1 MAQTFFDQMGDMNA
15 MQMLMGLMPQLQKN
29 PMAPAPMT
37 FDTAPGNS
45 IDRARSS
52 TQQPAGPMGPAG
64 GASDPSG
71 MDDITKMLGGDP
83 SQRGVGMYKSPE
95 HALDSANDVMGMG
108 ANNPLKNIRTAL
120 DSLRS
125 PPGGAPFPPSPP
137 GAAPG
142 AAGPF
147 NTAGPPGAG
156 TPGTP
161 PTDPFAAA
169 GPMFSPNSPTT
180 TAMPPPDLQFPGG
193 PPPASAALPPGAGPV
208 AQPVPPPVTP
218 PAPRAGMQPM
228 NMDENGMPVR
238 EPSMLAAGL
247 KSAFGLDSPDA
258 MAGLGKGL
266 TAAAGTSN
274 GKFASMLRGAGATMG
289 GTDAAERNTRKA
301 NLDERHQDETE
312 GHNRVT
318 EQQGN
323 AKLFME
329 NFMLPLRAEQMTANT
344 DLAKKRGNSIED
356 GGTGGINAKNAPWK
370 STTFGKV
377 VTVDDQVQK
386 AYAED
391 MKTLREQGRING
403 WTDKQFEA
411 ATGKAKQTAE
421 AMRQD
426 LYRKHGLTPEQANIE
441 RTRGM
446 TNKNPVDPF
455 SLGLSREQFDKMVPP
470 AKFNGTTGQWEGGW
484 FVPKAGAQPIQ
495 RFKPMTSG
503 EDTQKKRQNESDA
516 DRALQAGTP
525 GATTPTDYSE
535 AA

>member
-1 MAQTFFDQMGDMNA
+1 MAQTFFDQMGDLNA
-15 MQMLMGLMPQLQKN
+15 MQMLMGLMPQLQQN
-29 PMAPAPMT
+29 PMSPAPMT

-45 IDRARSS
+45 INRARAS

-83 SQRGVGMYKSPE
+83 SQRGVGMYKTPGQ
-95 HALDSANDVMGMG
+95 AIDVNNDIMGMG
-108 ANNPLKNIRTAL
+108 ENNPLKNIQTAL
-120 DSLRS
+120 ESLRR

-137 GAAPG
+137 GAPP
-142 AAGPF
+142 AGPF
-147 NTAGPPGAG
+147 NAGAPPGAG
-156 TPGTP
+156 MPGVT

-169 GPMFSPNSPTT
+169 PPMFSPGAPTT

-193 PPPASAALPPGAGPV
+193 APSPAALPPTASPV
-208 AQPVPPPVTP
+208 AQPVPPPITP
-218 PAPRAGMQPM
+218 PAPRAGMQPAG
-228 NMDENGMPVR
+228 MDDNGMPMR
-238 EPSMLAAGL
+238 GEPSALGASL

-258 MAGLGKGL
+258 MAGLGKGMV
-266 TAAAGTSN
+266 AAAGNSN
-274 GKFASMLRGAGATMG
+274 GKFASFIRGAGAAMG

-301 NLDERHQDETE
+301 DLDERHQDETE
-312 GHNRVT
+312 GHNRTT

-329 NFMLPLRAEQMTANT
+329 NFMLPLRADKMSADT
-344 DLAKKRGNSIED
+344 DLVRGRNKALDETGSLNS
-356 GGTGGINAKNAPWK
+356 KNAPWK
-370 STTFGKV
+370 STPFGKV

-411 ATGKAKQTAE
+411 ATAKAKQTAE

-426 LYRKHGLTPEQANIE
+426 LYKKHNISPEQANTE

-484 FVPKAGAQPIQ
+484 FIPKAGAPPIQ
-495 RFKPMTSG
+495 RFKPMTSN
-503 EDTQKKRQNESDA
+503 EEQQQKRQNQNDA
-516 DRALQAGTP
+516 DRAIQAGTP
-525 GATTPTDYSE
+525 GASPTDYSE